1 MHNNKK
7 SKPKNKLAFFKTNYF
22 KRKRSPKNDDL
33 LPLKQKQQMRF
44 FLQKRKIDYYFSIE

>member
-1 MHNNKK
+1 
-7 SKPKNKLAFFKTNYF
+7 F